1 MIKARDFEATWELEI
16 VVKGPFD
23 FTRTVAKPAGWHWST
38 PGEVFE
44 AGTLWSGTYLKG
56 TPVGLKMSAN
66 GETVCVT
73 VYTQFQLDD
82 DEKASLQ
89 NDIRFGL
96 GADEDLQAFYA
107 IAYDD
112 DILSNAVQDLYGMR
126 AGRLDD
132 VFGRVILAITLQMAP
147 LKRSEHMMAKL
158 LSEYGTTIRF
168 DDRVVVLWPK
178 PSDIARLEPAEL
190 RRRATLGYRAE
201 RLTKAARYLVDH
213 PISLFDL
220 LNQPEPRAIKKI
232 MEIPGI
238 GPYSARLI
246 LGRSSAPIDV
256 WSVVI
261 LSELLLG
268 RTPKHPRQ
276 EISDVTNAMNGRWGE
291 WSWIAFVYILN
302 DLPMLAK
309 KYSLTRIT

>member
-1 MIKARDFEATWELEI
+1 MKVRDFESIREFEI
-16 VVKGPFD
+16 FMKGPFD
-23 FTRTVAKPAGWHWST
+23 FSRTVAKPAGWHWST

-56 TPVGLKMSAN
+56 TPVGLKMSAED
-66 GETVCVT
+66 GKVCVRA
-73 VYTQFQLDD
+73 YTQFRLDD
-82 DEKASLQ
+82 AENSSLQ
-89 NDIRFGL
+89 IDIRLGL
-96 GADEDLQAFYA
+96 GGDEDLQAFYA
-107 IAYDD
+107 VACND
-112 DILSNAVQDLYGMR
+112 DILSETVRNLYGMR

-132 VFGRVILAITLQMAP
+132 VFGRVTLAITLQMAP

-168 DDRVVVLWPK
+168 DDRVVVLWPR

-190 RRRATLGYRAE
+190 RRGANLGYRAE

-213 PISLFDL
+213 PISIHEL
-220 LNQPEPRAIKKI
+220 LNRPEPYAIKTL

-238 GPYSARLI
+238 GTYSARLI
-246 LGRSSAPIDV
+246 LGRSSAPIDI

-276 EISDVTNAMNGRWGE
+276 EIGEVTKAMNDRWGK

-302 DLPMLAK
+302 ALPTLARTYK
-309 KYSLTRIT
+309 LSRVT